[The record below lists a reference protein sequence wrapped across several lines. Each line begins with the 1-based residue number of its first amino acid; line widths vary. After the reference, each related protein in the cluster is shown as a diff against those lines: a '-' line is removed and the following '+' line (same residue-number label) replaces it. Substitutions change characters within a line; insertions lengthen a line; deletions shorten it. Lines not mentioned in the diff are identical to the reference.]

1 MCMLSIIRRAKDPET
16 RRMMV
21 LNGTGLTIVLDT
33 RQSSAVISDVIFNIS
48 HSVLRPSV
56 YHQKLQLLTHLLQ
69 ERENGKHITAL
80 D

>member
-33 RQSSAVISDVIFNIS
+33 HQSSAVISDS
-48 HSVLRPSV
+48 SDHQSV
-56 YHQKLQLLTHLLQ
+56 YHQKLQFLTHLQ

>member
-56 YHQKLQLLTHLLQ
+56 SLSSKVSNNFRHDFIYV
-69 ERENGKHITAL
+69 
-80 D
+80 